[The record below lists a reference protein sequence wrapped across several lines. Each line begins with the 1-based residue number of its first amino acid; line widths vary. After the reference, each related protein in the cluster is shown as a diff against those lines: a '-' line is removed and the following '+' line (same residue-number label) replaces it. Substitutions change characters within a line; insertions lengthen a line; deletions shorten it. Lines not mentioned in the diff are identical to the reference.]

1 RPNIFRNYATI
12 DTKLKYSYNDFGID
26 FMHLNKEVLLSEKR
40 KQDYVELGFGGY
52 WQHILSNPIVS
63 CVLEAGNRRVLCY
76 RHLFSVWIIL
86 RQEGSCVNWRME
98 IILLIRH
105 RLVWPASG

>member
-52 WQHILSNPIVS
+52 WQHILSKPIVS
-63 CVLEAGNRRVLCY
+63 CVLEAGNRRGLRYSYIFCLC
-76 RHLFSVWIIL
+76 IL
-86 RQEGSCVNWRME
+86 LRKEWRCVNCLME
-98 IILLIRH
+98 II
-105 RLVWPASG
+105 